1 MQHKVVFVFI
11 LYWIKGVK
19 NQFLSIFRKY
29 YSFFLIYF
37 LDLLLIVLLIVNFK
51 IIIAKTNI
59 LNNIIIF

>member
-11 LYWIKGVK
+11 LYWIKSVK

>member
-11 LYWIKGVK
+11 LYWIESVK